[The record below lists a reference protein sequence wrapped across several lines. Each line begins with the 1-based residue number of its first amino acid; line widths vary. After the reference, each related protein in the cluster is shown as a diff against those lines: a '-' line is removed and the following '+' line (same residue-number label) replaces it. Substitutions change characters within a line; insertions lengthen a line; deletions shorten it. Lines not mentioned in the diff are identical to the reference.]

1 MRGLCIWILRVSM
14 LLLLLRPNPLDC
26 QLTIDHRKVPQR
38 AEQQEAGGMQGGAPG
53 SWGSW
58 GPWSSCSRSCG
69 GGVQEQNRP
78 CLPSHTPSM
87 GAVAYPSRPDGH
99 HPNQNPGHVV
109 SALRPTV
116 PLHRT
121 NPGRPPPS
129 NSNTSLASRG
139 ELRDQQRDREAHAG
153 HRRGSDS
160 PIIPGKYGYGRMP
173 YVVSLQTDTGQRS
186 GIETGTGLSHRQR
199 RSPLSDPS
207 PSATRHG
214 GHRPNPY
221 RPPYNNPHLHSY
233 SPVHHQP
240 PDPQP
245 RSNPNPASLPRSNP
259 NPATPPR
266 ANHNSNPNPASQP
279 KSNPNPASPPRANP
293 NSNPN
298 PAPQHRSNLNPA
310 SQPRANPNSNPKPA
324 PQPRANP
331 NPASQPKSNPNPASP
346 PRANPNQA
354 SQPRANPNSNPNPA
368 PQHRSNL
375 NPAPQPRASPNSNP
389 NPAPQPR
396 SNPDSNPNPAPQPN
410 SNPPWSSSLYQ
421 PSQRH
426 QPRQEQQHS
435 SSQASA
441 AQQPF
446 GRPYNPLPTSSCV
459 GEHNQYKICNTD
471 ACPPAS
477 RHIRAVQCS
486 SYNSYPFMGRLYEW
500 EPFNEVSGDQRCE
513 LNCRAIGFRFYVRQS
528 DRVIDGTPCGQNETS
543 ICVAGRCQSLGCDEY
558 LGSGKMMDNCG
569 VCGGD
574 NTACK
579 LVSGLF
585 QQHSLNKVGY
595 HKIVEIPEGATK
607 INVTE
612 TVKSRNYLAL
622 KSRSGRSIING
633 NWAIDRPG
641 EYEGVG
647 TMFTYRRPN
656 EVTSTAG
663 ESFLA
668 EGPTNEILDVYV
680 IYQQPN
686 PGVSYEFI
694 LPSDNPPQHP
704 DHRPG
709 GNTLYGQ
716 SGNDHRGNPNQ
727 DGYDPAGGG
736 KYPPQ
741 VPNNQVPAVL
751 PPRRQ
756 REYNWKLSGATEC
769 SASCGRGSRYT
780 IFRCVHRLSHEQV
793 PENQCDSSTRP
804 SSQEEPCNLQ
814 SCPAFWDI
822 GEWSECS
829 KTCGLGM
836 QHRQVLCR
844 QVYANR
850 TLNVHTSRCRHLE
863 QPETTSTCQ
872 LKICSEWQ
880 IQTEWSACSVPCGV
894 GQRTREVHCVSNV
907 GDFVSDEECNMKLR
921 PSDNENCDMGPCAKS
936 WFFTEWGNKCSAEC
950 GMGVRTRGVLCLT
963 NHISS
968 LPLEGCGH
976 ERPTDSQVCN
986 HGPCESRIEWF
997 TAPWSQCS
1005 TECGSGSQQRAVV
1018 CLMKTDEGFNVM
1030 PPYECSSLDKP
1041 LNQQSCNLKSCGAKW
1056 YHTDW
1061 SACSKTCEGGF
1072 RVREVRCLSDDML
1085 SREGCEEELKPV
1097 EREECN
1103 PEPCVPHIDENC
1115 RDKYFN
1121 CNVVVQA
1128 RLCVYDYYKTTCCA
1142 SCTRLAHRQSQHR
1155 ALS

>member
-1 MRGLCIWILRVSM
+1 MM
-14 LLLLLRPNPLDC
+14 LFFFFSTLMFL
-26 QLTIDHRKVPQR
+26 QVPQR
-38 AEQQEAGGMQGGAPG
+38 AEQQEAGGVQGGAPG

-99 HPNQNPGHVV
+99 HPNQNPDHVV

-129 NSNTSLASRG
+129 ISNTSLASRG
-139 ELRDQQRDREAHAG
+139 ELRDQQRDREANAG
-153 HRRGSDS
+153 RRRGSDS
-160 PIIPGKYGYGRMP
+160 PIIPGKYGYGRMA

-233 SPVHHQP
+233 SPM
-240 PDPQP
+240 
-245 RSNPNPASLPRSNP
+245 RSDKTDIVEMLRWLTMLGCDCKDWNLPWGRMWPFLDLVGRGTHIHSLSVYM
-259 NPATPPR
+259 
-266 ANHNSNPNPASQP
+266 SVQ
-279 KSNPNPASPPRANP
+279 
-293 NSNPN
+293 
-298 PAPQHRSNLNPA
+298 
-310 SQPRANPNSNPKPA
+310 
-324 PQPRANP
+324 
-331 NPASQPKSNPNPASP
+331 
-346 PRANPNQA
+346 
-354 SQPRANPNSNPNPA
+354 
-368 PQHRSNL
+368 
-375 NPAPQPRASPNSNP
+375 
-389 NPAPQPR
+389 
-396 SNPDSNPNPAPQPN
+396 
-410 SNPPWSSSLYQ
+410 
-421 PSQRH
+421 
-426 QPRQEQQHS
+426 
-435 SSQASA
+435 
-441 AQQPF
+441 
-446 GRPYNPLPTSSCV
+446 
-459 GEHNQYKICNTD
+459 

-528 DRVIDGTPCGQNETS
+528 DRVIDGTPCSQNETS

-558 LGSGKMMDNCG
+558 LGSGKVMDKCG

-574 NTACK
+574 NMACK

-612 TVKSRNYLAL
+612 AVKSRNYLAL

-709 GNTLYGQ
+709 GEAPHRNTLYGQ

-736 KYPPQ
+736 KYTPQ

-880 IQTEWSACSVPCGV
+880 IQTEWSCSVPCGV

-1018 CLMKTDEGFNVM
+1018 CLMKSDEGFNVM

-1041 LNQQSCNLKSCGAKW
+1041 LNQQSCHLKSCGAKW

-1085 SREGCEEELKPV
+1085 SSEGCEEELKPL

-1142 SCTRLAHRQSQHR
+1142 SCTRVAHRHS
-1155 ALS
+1155 LPLPFT

>member
-1 MRGLCIWILRVSM
+1 
-14 LLLLLRPNPLDC
+14 
-26 QLTIDHRKVPQR
+26 
-38 AEQQEAGGMQGGAPG
+38 
-53 SWGSW
+53 
-58 GPWSSCSRSCG
+58 
-69 GGVQEQNRP
+69 
-78 CLPSHTPSM
+78 
-87 GAVAYPSRPDGH
+87 
-99 HPNQNPGHVV
+99 
-109 SALRPTV
+109 
-116 PLHRT
+116 
-121 NPGRPPPS
+121 
-129 NSNTSLASRG
+129 
-139 ELRDQQRDREAHAG
+139 
-153 HRRGSDS
+153 
-160 PIIPGKYGYGRMP
+160 MP
-173 YVVSLQTDTGQRS
+173 YVVSLQTDTGQTS
-186 GIETGTGLSHRQR
+186 GTETGAGRSHRQR

-214 GHRPNPY
+214 GHRQNPY

-240 PDPQP
+240 PAPQP
-245 RSNPNPASLPRSNP
+245 R
-259 NPATPPR
+259 
-266 ANHNSNPNPASQP
+266 
-279 KSNPNPASPPRANP
+279 SNPNPASPPRANP
-293 NSNPN
+293 NSNSSPNPASQPRSNPNSNSNPNPDPQLRANPN
-298 PAPQHRSNLNPA
+298 PAPQHRSNPNPASQPRSNPA
-310 SQPRANPNSNPKPA
+310 SQPRANPN
-324 PQPRANP
+324 P
-331 NPASQPKSNPNPASP
+331 NSNPNPVPQHRS
-346 PRANPNQA
+346 NPA

-368 PQHRSNL
+368 PQHRSNP
-375 NPAPQPRASPNSNP
+375 NPASQPRANPNSNP
-389 NPAPQPR
+389 NSAPQPR
-396 SNPDSNPNPAPQPN
+396 SNPN

-421 PSQRH
+421 PSQGH
-426 QPRQEQQHS
+426 QPRQEQQQQHS

-441 AQQPF
+441 AHQPF
-446 GRPYNPLPTSSCV
+446 GRPYNPLPTSCV

-500 EPFNEVSGDQRCE
+500 EPFNEGMGGSRHVFHIAVVLDNIIQGDQRCE

-558 LGSGKMMDNCG
+558 LGSGKVMDKCG

-622 KSRSGRSIING
+622 KSHSGRSIING

-641 EYEGVG
+641 KYEGVG

-680 IYQQPN
+680 CNQSTCMYSQM
-686 PGVSYEFI
+686 YLI
-694 LPSDNPPQHP
+694 LAHIS
-704 DHRPG
+704 
-709 GNTLYGQ
+709 L
-716 SGNDHRGNPNQ
+716 
-727 DGYDPAGGG
+727 
-736 KYPPQ
+736 
-741 VPNNQVPAVL
+741 AVYTGTV
-751 PPRRQ
+751 R
-756 REYNWKLSGATEC
+756 
-769 SASCGRGSRYT
+769 SRYT

-844 QVYANR
+844 QVYANQ

-880 IQTEWSACSVPCGV
+880 IRTEWSACSVPCGV

-1018 CLMKTDEGFNVM
+1018 CLMKSDEGFNVM

-1041 LNQQSCNLKSCGAKW
+1041 LNQQSCHLKSCGAMW

-1085 SREGCEEELKPV
+1085 SSEGCEEELKPV
-1097 EREECN
+1097 EREECK

-1142 SCTRLAHRQSQHR
+1142 SCTRVAHRQSQHR

>member
-1 MRGLCIWILRVSM
+1 MRELCIWFLRVSM
-14 LLLLLRPNPLDC
+14 LLLLLLRPNPLDC
-26 QLTIDHRKVPQR
+26 HLTTDHRKVPQR
-38 AEQQEAGGMQGGAPG
+38 AEPQQQEAGGGQGGAPG

-69 GGVQEQNRP
+69 GGVQEQTRP
-78 CLPSHTPSM
+78 CLPSYTPFM
-87 GAVAYPSRPDGH
+87 GAAAYPSRPGGH
-99 HPNQNPGHVV
+99 HPQHPNQNPGHVV

-121 NPGRPPPS
+121 NPGRPPPY
-129 NSNTSLASRG
+129 NSSTSLASRG
-139 ELRDQQRDREAHAG
+139 ELRNQQRDREAQAQAG
-153 HRRGSDS
+153 RRRGSDS
-160 PIIPGKYGYGRMP
+160 PVIPGKYGYGRMP
-173 YVVSLQTDTGQRS
+173 YVVSLQTDTGQTS
-186 GIETGTGLSHRQR
+186 GTGTETGTGRSHRQR

-221 RPPYNNPHLHSY
+221 RPPYSNPHLHSY

-240 PDPQP
+240 P
-245 RSNPNPASLPRSNP
+245 
-259 NPATPPR
+259 
-266 ANHNSNPNPASQP
+266 ASQP
-279 KSNPNPASPPRANP
+279 RVNPNP

-298 PAPQHRSNLNPA
+298 L
-310 SQPRANPNSNPKPA
+310 
-324 PQPRANP
+324 
-331 NPASQPKSNPNPASP
+331 
-346 PRANPNQA
+346 
-354 SQPRANPNSNPNPA
+354 
-368 PQHRSNL
+368 
-375 NPAPQPRASPNSNP
+375 
-389 NPAPQPR
+389 APQPR
-396 SNPDSNPNPAPQPN
+396 SNSN

-421 PSQRH
+421 PSQGH

-435 SSQASA
+435 PSRASA

-446 GRPYNPLPTSSCV
+446 GRPYNPLSTSSCV
-459 GEHNQYKICNTD
+459 GEHNQYKICNTN

-486 SYNSYPFMGRLYEW
+486 SYNSHPFMGRLYEW
-500 EPFNEVSGDQRCE
+500 EPFNEVSEDHHCE

-543 ICVAGRCQSLGCDEY
+543 ICVEGRCQSLGCDEY
-558 LGSGKMMDNCG
+558 LGSGKVMDKCG

-574 NTACK
+574 NMACK

-585 QQHSLNKVGY
+585 QQHNLNKVGY

-641 EYEGVG
+641 KYEGVG

-656 EVTSTAG
+656 EITSTAG

-694 LPSDNPPQHP
+694 LPSDNPQQHPDHRNPVHPQHP
-704 DHRPG
+704 KHRPG
-709 GNTLYGQ
+709 GNTLHGQ
-716 SGNDHRGNPNQ
+716 GGNDHHGNPNQ
-727 DGYDPAGGG
+727 EGYDPAGGG
-736 KYPPQ
+736 KYPTQ
-741 VPNNQVPAVL
+741 VPNNQVPAVQ

-814 SCPAFWDI
+814 PCPAFWDI

-880 IQTEWSACSVPCGV
+880 IRTEWSACSVPCGV

-950 GMGVRTRGVLCLT
+950 GMGVRTRSVLCLT

-976 ERPTDSQVCN
+976 ERPADSQVCN

-1005 TECGSGSQQRAVV
+1005 AECGSGSQQRAVV
-1018 CLMKTDEGFNVM
+1018 CLMKSEEGFNVM

-1041 LNQQSCNLKSCGAKW
+1041 LNQQSCHLKSCGAKW

-1085 SREGCEEELKPV
+1085 SSEGCEEQLKPV

-1142 SCTRLAHRQSQHR
+1142 SCTRVAHRQSQHR
-1155 ALS
+1155 GLS

>member
-1 MRGLCIWILRVSM
+1 MLSGLA
-14 LLLLLRPNPLDC
+14 LLLLVCLLHMFV
-26 QLTIDHRKVPQR
+26 T
-38 AEQQEAGGMQGGAPG
+38 AQGN
-53 SWGSW
+53 
-58 GPWSSCSRSCG
+58 PWS
-69 GGVQEQNRP
+69 
-78 CLPSHTPSM
+78 
-87 GAVAYPSRPDGH
+87 
-99 HPNQNPGHVV
+99 
-109 SALRPTV
+109 
-116 PLHRT
+116 
-121 NPGRPPPS
+121 
-129 NSNTSLASRG
+129 
-139 ELRDQQRDREAHAG
+139 
-153 HRRGSDS
+153 
-160 PIIPGKYGYGRMP
+160 
-173 YVVSLQTDTGQRS
+173 
-186 GIETGTGLSHRQR
+186 
-199 RSPLSDPS
+199 
-207 PSATRHG
+207 
-214 GHRPNPY
+214 
-221 RPPYNNPHLHSY
+221 
-233 SPVHHQP
+233 
-240 PDPQP
+240 
-245 RSNPNPASLPRSNP
+245 
-259 NPATPPR
+259 
-266 ANHNSNPNPASQP
+266 
-279 KSNPNPASPPRANP
+279 
-293 NSNPN
+293 
-298 PAPQHRSNLNPA
+298 
-310 SQPRANPNSNPKPA
+310 
-324 PQPRANP
+324 
-331 NPASQPKSNPNPASP
+331 
-346 PRANPNQA
+346 
-354 SQPRANPNSNPNPA
+354 
-368 PQHRSNL
+368 
-375 NPAPQPRASPNSNP
+375 
-389 NPAPQPR
+389 
-396 SNPDSNPNPAPQPN
+396 
-410 SNPPWSSSLYQ
+410 
-421 PSQRH
+421 
-426 QPRQEQQHS
+426 
-435 SSQASA
+435 
-441 AQQPF
+441 
-446 GRPYNPLPTSSCV
+446 
-459 GEHNQYKICNTD
+459 
-471 ACPPAS
+471 
-477 RHIRAVQCS
+477 
-486 SYNSYPFMGRLYEW
+486 
-500 EPFNEVSGDQRCE
+500 
-513 LNCRAIGFRFYVRQS
+513 
-528 DRVIDGTPCGQNETS
+528 
-543 ICVAGRCQSLGCDEY
+543 QSLGCDEY
-558 LGSGKMMDNCG
+558 LGSGKVMDKCG

-595 HKIVEIPEGATK
+595 HKIVEIPEGAIK

-641 EYEGVG
+641 KYEGVG

-709 GNTLYGQ
+709 GNTLHGQ

-727 DGYDPAGGG
+727 EGYDPAGVG

-741 VPNNQVPAVL
+741 VPNKQVPAVH
-751 PPRRQ
+751 PPKRQ

-780 IFRCVHRLSHEQV
+780 IFRCVHRPSHEQV

-880 IQTEWSACSVPCGV
+880 IRTEWSVCSVPCGV

-950 GMGVRTRGVLCLT
+950 GMGIRTRGVLCLT

-1005 TECGSGSQQRAVV
+1005 TECGLGSQQRAVV
-1018 CLMKTDEGFNVM
+1018 CLMKSDEGFNVM

-1041 LNQQSCNLKSCGAKW
+1041 LNQQSCHLKPCGAMW

-1072 RVREVRCLSDDML
+1072 RVREVRCLSDGML
-1085 SREGCEEELKPV
+1085 SSEGCEEELKPV

-1142 SCTRLAHRQSQHR
+1142 SCTRVAHRQSQHR

>member
-1 MRGLCIWILRVSM
+1 MLSGLA
-14 LLLLLRPNPLDC
+14 LLLLVCLLHMLVTAKGN
-26 QLTIDHRKVPQR
+26 
-38 AEQQEAGGMQGGAPG
+38 
-53 SWGSW
+53 
-58 GPWSSCSRSCG
+58 PWS
-69 GGVQEQNRP
+69 
-78 CLPSHTPSM
+78 
-87 GAVAYPSRPDGH
+87 
-99 HPNQNPGHVV
+99 
-109 SALRPTV
+109 
-116 PLHRT
+116 
-121 NPGRPPPS
+121 
-129 NSNTSLASRG
+129 
-139 ELRDQQRDREAHAG
+139 
-153 HRRGSDS
+153 
-160 PIIPGKYGYGRMP
+160 
-173 YVVSLQTDTGQRS
+173 
-186 GIETGTGLSHRQR
+186 
-199 RSPLSDPS
+199 
-207 PSATRHG
+207 
-214 GHRPNPY
+214 
-221 RPPYNNPHLHSY
+221 
-233 SPVHHQP
+233 
-240 PDPQP
+240 
-245 RSNPNPASLPRSNP
+245 
-259 NPATPPR
+259 
-266 ANHNSNPNPASQP
+266 
-279 KSNPNPASPPRANP
+279 
-293 NSNPN
+293 
-298 PAPQHRSNLNPA
+298 
-310 SQPRANPNSNPKPA
+310 
-324 PQPRANP
+324 
-331 NPASQPKSNPNPASP
+331 
-346 PRANPNQA
+346 
-354 SQPRANPNSNPNPA
+354 
-368 PQHRSNL
+368 
-375 NPAPQPRASPNSNP
+375 
-389 NPAPQPR
+389 
-396 SNPDSNPNPAPQPN
+396 
-410 SNPPWSSSLYQ
+410 
-421 PSQRH
+421 
-426 QPRQEQQHS
+426 
-435 SSQASA
+435 
-441 AQQPF
+441 
-446 GRPYNPLPTSSCV
+446 
-459 GEHNQYKICNTD
+459 
-471 ACPPAS
+471 
-477 RHIRAVQCS
+477 
-486 SYNSYPFMGRLYEW
+486 
-500 EPFNEVSGDQRCE
+500 
-513 LNCRAIGFRFYVRQS
+513 
-528 DRVIDGTPCGQNETS
+528 
-543 ICVAGRCQSLGCDEY
+543 QSLGCDEY
-558 LGSGKMMDNCG
+558 LGSGKVMDKCG

-574 NTACK
+574 NMACK

-641 EYEGVG
+641 KYEGVG

-680 IYQQPN
+680 IFQQPN

-704 DHRPG
+704 NHRPG
-709 GNTLYGQ
+709 GNTLHGQ
-716 SGNDHRGNPNQ
+716 SGIDHRGNPNQ
-727 DGYDPAGGG
+727 EGYDPAGGS

-741 VPNNQVPAVL
+741 VPNNQVPAVQ
-751 PPRRQ
+751 PPKRQ

-793 PENQCDSSTRP
+793 PGNQCDSSTRP

-850 TLNVHTSRCRHLE
+850 TLNVHTSRCHHLE

-880 IQTEWSACSVPCGV
+880 IRTEWSACSVPCGV
-894 GQRTREVHCVSNV
+894 GQRTREVHCVSNM
-907 GDFVSDEECNMKLR
+907 GDFVSNEECNMKLQ

-936 WFFTEWGNKCSAEC
+936 WFFTDWGNKCSAEC
-950 GMGVRTRGVLCLT
+950 GMGIRTRGVLCLT

-1041 LNQQSCNLKSCGAKW
+1041 LNQQSCHLKPCGAMW

-1085 SREGCEEELKPV
+1085 SSEGCEEELKPV

-1142 SCTRLAHRQSQHR
+1142 SCTRVAHRQSQHR